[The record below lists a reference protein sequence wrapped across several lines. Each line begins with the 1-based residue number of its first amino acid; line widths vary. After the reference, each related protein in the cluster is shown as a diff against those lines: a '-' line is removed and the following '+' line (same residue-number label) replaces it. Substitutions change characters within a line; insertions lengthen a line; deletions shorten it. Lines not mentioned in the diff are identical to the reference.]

1 MYGDRL
7 DTAEFIQKIPHE
19 DNHVNKQF
27 WNEQVEYLEKR
38 MKEKFINNEEQSEIN
53 KVRKQISDECKAFAH
68 YGNGV
73 YKLSVPTGAGKTL
86 STLRYAYTLAAQEE
100 KQRVIFVIPLLSVL
114 DQNSKVIRE
123 YTKAKERIGEHHSNI
138 VQSADKGQ
146 EANSAQ
152 LVEEFWDEPIIITTL
167 FQVLMNL
174 FSNKTSSIVRMSSFS

>member
-1 MYGDRL
+1 MNIISEKEIEKEFRQAVREISDFFQSLKKNKCNSTSANFILGLFLRMVLSGVMYGDRL

-123 YTKAKERIGEHHSNI
+123 YTKAKERIGEHH
-138 VQSADKGQ
+138 
-146 EANSAQ
+146 
-152 LVEEFWDEPIIITTL
+152 
-167 FQVLMNL
+167 
-174 FSNKTSSIVRMSSFS
+174 